1 MLERLNHNCEEIG
14 HLGGFPLRRAVF
26 AFFLLSATLFA
37 APPETVVR
45 PKIGAGP
52 LDNPLKGWCP
62 FADAGEIWMPYTMV
76 FFNVAWSELEPQEG
90 QFAFDEWE
98 KRVWD
103 TARAKDKHVVFRVYA
118 DTPRHRSGFPKWLR
132 DKGVKLTRYTD
143 YGGGESPDYDDPRV
157 VSAME
162 RLITALGK
170 RYDGHPRVAFV
181 QLGLLGFWGE
191 WHTYPRNE
199 LFAGL
204 PVQKKVID
212 SFHKAFPT
220 KSLMARYPGNY
231 AGEQAW
237 LGFHDDMFP
246 DDTDG
251 PEEWKFLPR
260 MRKSKRTDNWKLAV
274 IGGEMEP
281 GKARKWLGA
290 QYDATSQMIDKS
302 HFTWVGPYCPALER
316 RPDPEFTERAA
327 ALVRKMG
334 YQFAIEEVRHPAV
347 VSRGEMLKFSLA
359 GENQG
364 VAPFYYRWPV
374 ELVLLDSD
382 GKLAGTLPLDWDVRK
397 WLPGKFQVEAS
408 VQVNVAPGTYQ
419 LALGIRDPWLDRP
432 SIGFANDLPR
442 NGGWTSLSS
451 VQVR

>member
-1 MLERLNHNCEEIG
+1 MLDPLNRNSDGIG
-14 HLGGFPLRRAVF
+14 HLRGFRLA
-26 AFFLLSATLFA
+26 LLVCLFCSLAATTVA

-45 PKIGAGP
+45 PKVGVGP

-62 FADAGEIWMPYTMV
+62 FAEAGEITLPYSMV
-76 FFNVAWSELEPQEG
+76 YFNVSWSELEPQDG
-90 QFAFDEWE
+90 KFAFEEWE
-98 KRVWD
+98 QRVWN
-103 TARAKDKHVVFRVYA
+103 TERAKGKHIVFRVIA
-118 DTPRHRSGFPKWLR
+118 DTPRRQSELPKWLR
-132 DKGVKLTRYTD
+132 DKGVRMTRYSD
-143 YGGGESPDYDDPRV
+143 YGGGESPDYNDPRV

-162 RLITALGK
+162 RLIAALGK

-204 PVQKKVID
+204 PVQQKVID
-212 SFHKAFPT
+212 AFHKAFPT

-251 PEEWKFLPR
+251 KEDWKFLPR
-260 MRKSKRTDNWKLAV
+260 LRKSKRTDNWKLAA

-290 QYDATSQMIDKS
+290 EYAYTTEMIDKS

-316 RPDPEFTERAA
+316 RPNAEFTERAA

-347 VSRGEMLKFSLA
+347 ITRGEMLKFSLT
-359 GENQG
+359 GMNQG
-364 VAPFYYRWPV
+364 VAPFYYPWSA

-382 GKLAGTLPLDWDVRK
+382 EKVSATVPLDWDVRK
-397 WLPGKFQVEAS
+397 WLPGKFQAEAS
-408 VQVNVAPGTYQ
+408 VQVNVMPGQYQ
-419 LALGIRDPWLDRP
+419 LGLGIRDPWLNKP
-432 SIGFANDLPR
+432 SIAFANDLPR
-442 NGGWTSLSS
+442 CDGWTILST
-451 VQVR
+451 VDVR